1 MKIALLHVKGST
13 TQNRDSKFRKAERP
27 IPTPNFVVFFTTE
40 HHMDQYYDFDD
51 ARKWNVV

>member
-13 TQNRDSKFRKAERP
+13 MQNRDSKFRKAERP

-51 ARKWNVV
+51 ARK